1 MSGHSV
7 NQTLNKVIAE
17 RRKKRK
23 QKAEAKRVERREKLI
38 KEQEN
43 LHSIKES
50 ALSNLRFIEEEKQRL
65 LELEASRPL

>member
-23 QKAEAKRVERREKLI
+23 QKAEAKRAERRERLA
-38 KEQEN
+38 KEQER
-43 LHSIKES
+43 LLSIKE
-50 ALSNLRFIEEEKQRL
+50 ANFKVLQDLEEEKQR
-65 LELEASRPL
+65 

>member
-23 QKAEAKRVERREKLI
+23 QKAEAKRLERRVKLI

-43 LHSIKES
+43 LLSIKES
-50 ALSNLRFIEEEKQRL
+50 ALSNLRFIEEEKQR
-65 LELEASRPL
+65 

>member
-23 QKAEAKRVERREKLI
+23 QKAEAKRAERRERLA
-38 KEQEN
+38 KEQER
-43 LHSIKES
+43 LLSIKE
-50 ALSNLRFIEEEKQRL
+50 ANLKVLQDLEEEKQR
-65 LELEASRPL
+65 

>member
-23 QKAEAKRVERREKLI
+23 QMAEARIAERRERLA
-38 KEQEN
+38 KEQER
-43 LHSIKES
+43 LLSIKE
-50 ALSNLRFIEEEKQRL
+50 ANFKVLQDLEEEKQR
-65 LELEASRPL
+65 

>member
-43 LHSIKES
+43 LLSIKES
-50 ALSNLRFIEEEKQRL
+50 AFSNLRFIEEEKQR
-65 LELEASRPL
+65 

>member
-23 QKAEAKRVERREKLI
+23 QKAEAKRAERRERLA
-38 KEQEN
+38 KEQER
-43 LHSIKES
+43 LLSIKE
-50 ALSNLRFIEEEKQRL
+50 ANVKVLQELEEEKQR
-65 LELEASRPL
+65 